1 MSKESVVFTD
11 LGGTLSFHQDVH
23 SVEEVEGGK
32 DLFVRAP
39 RSERVVEALDLSSQL
54 HRIYMDVRTR
64 ALGHALADSADVFLA
79 TAARPNSIKPRLSTL
94 DFFKGFILEGG
105 GVICDS
111 DFVVDM
117 DWHQHLQS
125 GIRLLEDTVKRLRSL
140 GLNLDQ
146 TGRVA
151 TIQIRNDYNPHLS
164 EDAFDEMYRTLDLA
178 ESLKKTKNHGYI
190 YIVLSSAGKNNAI
203 RYIME
208 KHRYSQRCSY
218 GIGDDLNDI
227 ELFDET
233 QHCFTLASAHQEILA
248 LAQKRG
254 FYVSEGFYFDGINE
268 ILEGVRRQILQ
279 T

>member
-1 MSKESVVFTD
+1 MSEKNVVFTD
-11 LGGTLSFHQDVH
+11 LGGTLSFHQDIH
-23 SVEEVEGGK
+23 NVEEVDGGEG
-32 DLFVRAP
+32 LFVKAP
-39 RSERVVEALDLSSQL
+39 NSEKVIEALDLSSQL

-64 ALGHALADSADVFLA
+64 ILGHAITDSADVFLA
-79 TAARPNSIKPRLSTL
+79 TAARPTSIRSRLSTL

-111 DFVVDM
+111 AFTVDTV
-117 DWHQHLQS
+117 WHQHLQP
-125 GIRLLEDTVKRLRSL
+125 GIRLLNDTVKKLKSL

-146 TGRVA
+146 TGRIA

-164 EDAFDEMYRTLDLA
+164 QEAFDEIYRTLDLG
-178 ESLKKTKNHGYI
+178 EGLKKTKNHGYI

-203 RYIME
+203 KYIME
-208 KHRYSQRCSY
+208 RYGYNPAHSY

-233 QHCFTLASAHQEILA
+233 QHRFVLASAHQEILA

-254 FYVSEGFYFDGINE
+254 FYISEGFYFDGINE
-268 ILEGVRRQILQ
+268 ILEEIRRLTMQV
-279 T
+279 